1 MKLSHLLTATAAV
14 ALMGGAAF
22 AQETADPAAAGSPV
36 DQPGATTNLPDS
48 EQSPDASAPA
58 PMDADATSPDSTGPT
73 VGVPAAT
80 QNAMDAAASTPSTTP
95 SGAPVTVNMVTNG
108 PVADTPENRELYTP
122 LSNAG
127 KHTKAAG
134 N

>member
-1 MKLSHLLTATAAV
+1 MKISHLLTATAAV
-14 ALMGGAAF
+14 ALMGGAAM
-22 AQETADPAAAGSPV
+22 AQTPDPA
-36 DQPGATTNLPDS
+36 T
-48 EQSPDASAPA
+48 EAPA
-58 PMDADATSPDSTGPT
+58 AETHPMPESTTPSPMESTTPSPDSTGPT

-80 QNAMDAAASTPSTTP
+80 SSAMDAAASTPTTTP

-108 PVADTPENRELYTP
+108 PVADTPENRAKYTP

-127 KHTKAAG
+127 KRTKAAG